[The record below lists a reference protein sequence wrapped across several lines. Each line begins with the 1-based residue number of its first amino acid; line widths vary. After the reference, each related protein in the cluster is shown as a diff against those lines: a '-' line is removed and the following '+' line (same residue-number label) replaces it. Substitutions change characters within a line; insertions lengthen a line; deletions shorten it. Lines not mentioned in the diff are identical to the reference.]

1 MKDDKLT
8 PIVTLFISTFASVFC
23 LLTTEFGK
31 NVGNSPGGEAG
42 IMSLIFIVIMTAITK
57 EYRKIFWN
65 KKGLLI
71 LLLAFLIN
79 LPFAIISLKNEYG
92 F

>member
-1 MKDDKLT
+1 MIFSL
-8 PIVTLFISTFASVFC
+8 FASVTG
-23 LLTTEFGK
+23 LLCSNFGK
-31 NVGNSPGGEAG
+31 GFVGYSGAGETG
-42 IMSLIFIVIMTAITK
+42 LFIVIIALISPIFIK
-57 EYRKIFWN
+57 EFRKTLWN

-71 LLLAFLIN
+71 LSFALLIN